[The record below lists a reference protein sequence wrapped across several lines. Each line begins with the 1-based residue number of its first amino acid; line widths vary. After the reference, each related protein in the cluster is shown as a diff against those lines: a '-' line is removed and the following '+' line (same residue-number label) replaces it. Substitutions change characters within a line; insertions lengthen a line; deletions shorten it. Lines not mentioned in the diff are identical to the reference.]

1 MIILKSPYGEINYFM
16 LLIFLMVCLGQA
28 GIIEKMLSAASDW
41 SDKQGTES
49 CQQKKEKHPTYAV
62 AIPQEKIV
70 YVPMAPKKSSP
81 KAQVVKAQVV
91 QAKIVKAAPAP
102 AKMGQVVQ
110 AKVIKAE
117 SPSMVTMGK
126 ATSGKMAMGQPWES
140 DGGGEMMEM
149 GNQWADASEQ
159 QEQQYQQQQQQQQ
172 SDYNYEDDYVQD
184 ERMQESSSDNQQ
196 QSFEEVLDNEEI
208 DYSFSPSDSMQFPSR
223 SLANILHVGP
233 NGRYKISSMMTSDV
247 DTEWN

>member
-1 MIILKSPYGEINYFM
+1 MIILKRSNGEINYFI
-16 LLIFLMVCLGQA
+16 LLILIMVCLGQA

-49 CQQKKEKHPTYAV
+49 CQPAKEKHPTYAV

-70 YVPMAPKKSSP
+70 YVPMAPKKSA
-81 KAQVVKAQVV
+81 KAQVIKAQVV
-91 QAKIVKAAPAP
+91 QAKVVKAAPAPAP

-117 SPSMVTMGK
+117 SPSMVKMGK

-140 DGGGEMMEM
+140 GGGAEMMEM
-149 GNQWADASEQ
+149 GNPWADAS
-159 QEQQYQQQQQQQQ
+159 EQQYQQQQQQQQ

-208 DYSFSPSDSMQFPSR
+208 DYSFSPSDSMQSPSR

-233 NGRYKISSMMTSDV
+233 NGRYKISSMTTSDV